1 MDKIENF
8 WQNLFKRKKKKRSGE
23 GGEGGENKENIELNQ
38 QKKYDSTHKGNFN
51 YIYCQVVMIVLI
63 IIS

>member
-1 MDKIENF
+1 M
-8 WQNLFKRKKKKRSGE
+8 FKRKKKKRS
-23 GGEGGENKENIELNQ
+23 GEGGENKENIELNQ

-51 YIYCQVVMIVLI
+51 NIYCEFAMIVLI